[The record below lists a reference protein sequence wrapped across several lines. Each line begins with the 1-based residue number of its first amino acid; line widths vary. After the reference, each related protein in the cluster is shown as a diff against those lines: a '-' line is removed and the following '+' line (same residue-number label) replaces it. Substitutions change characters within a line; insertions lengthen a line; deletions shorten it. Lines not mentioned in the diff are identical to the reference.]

1 MIHQKHIRKIKNHN
15 KFFYKKKKKKNFFSL
30 ILRNVELWCYIPYL
44 WNMGFGY
51 SALLY
56 GLTEKT
62 LTVEPPHP

>member
-1 MIHQKHIRKIKNHN
+1 MIHQKHIYEKLKIIINSFIRKKKIKN
-15 KFFYKKKKKKNFFSL
+15 SL

-62 LTVEPPHP
+62 LTVEPPRP

>member
-1 MIHQKHIRKIKNHN
+1 MIHQKHIYEKIKIIINS
-15 KFFYKKKKKKNFFSL
+15 FIRKKKKNFFSL
-30 ILRNVELWCYIPYL
+30 ILRNVELGCNIPYL

-62 LTVEPPHP
+62 LTVEPPRP